1 MSLLAMAHDLGVNN
15 GNINNKHVRIFPKK
29 KLARASQDAVYDIVK
44 GKYTFVLQQIP
55 LILL

>member
-29 KLARASQDAVYDIVK
+29 KLARASNIVK